1 MLIANVP
8 KRNKLNIH
16 FSYSFIDLFVDA
28 MFSYQFIDFLEEAS
42 CFHNDFHYLYDVCR
56 FCGGVTFK

>member
-16 FSYSFIDLFVDA
+16 SFIDLFVIA
-28 MFSYQFIDFLEEAS
+28 KFSYQFIDFLEEEAS
-42 CFHNDFHYLYDVCR
+42 CFLNDFFEFL
-56 FCGGVTFK
+56 